1 MPAGLDMAPDAF
13 RELLTSAFAHGF
25 SFATAIAGIC
35 GLIAALALAIA
46 VRGRRA
52 APAAAAMDEA

>member
-1 MPAGLDMAPDAF
+1 MAPDAF